1 MLRTTSRWL
10 ALALGAALSSAHPS
24 AQAADGALDP
34 TYGSGGA
41 AYLALDGIEGQIAAA
56 FAAAPQT
63 DGKLVVAG
71 MRNWIDPQ
79 RPFDPHMRAVV
90 ARFDA
95 NGAVDAPFGG
105 RKDIP
110 GLVVLP
116 DVVPGTQQQI
126 AQAVAVLVDGSIVVA
141 GRADAFGPRHGFLAK
156 LAPDGS
162 LDQSFGARGIV
173 LVPGVEFWSLAM
185 DSQQRLVVG
194 GHRTGSQPLWQGL
207 VARFLP
213 DGSLDASFAGDGIA
227 ELVDADPEQL
237 GYVYRVAVMP
247 DDRIVAAGEAGL
259 SDPALPGNYLYDFSL
274 ARLQPDG
281 TLDASFADGGRL
293 ISGIPGADTA
303 IDGID
308 AMVLERSGAI
318 GFAGHFDAG
327 KGGNNQLKSVLGRV
341 TAEGKFDA
349 AFGDPATPG
358 VRRFEAVGGA
368 LNEHASGLVRQSDGK
383 WLLTVRY
390 ELPDGDRD
398 LVSLRFD
405 ASGAEDPSYGLAGRS
420 AIDLAHGGVYDDA
433 NALVL
438 VGGRPLLAGASMQ
451 STAVGLTDLSV
462 ARLDSDLIYADRFE
476 D

>member
-1 MLRTTSRWL
+1 MLRTTTRGL
-10 ALALGAALSSAHPS
+10 ALVLGAALSS

-34 TYGSGGA
+34 TYGTAGA
-41 AYLALDGIEGQIAAA
+41 AYLALDGIEGHIAAA
-56 FAAAPQT
+56 FAAAPQA

-71 MRNWIDPQ
+71 MRNWIDSL
-79 RPFDPHMRAVV
+79 RPYDPHIRAVV
-90 ARFDA
+90 ARFDPK
-95 NGAVDAPFGG
+95 GAVDAPFGG
-105 RKDIP
+105 RRDLP

-116 DVVPGTQQQI
+116 DVVPGTQQQV
-126 AQAVAVLVDGSIVVA
+126 AQGVAVLADGSIVVA

-173 LVPGVEFWSLAM
+173 LVPGVEFWSLAV
-185 DSQQRLVVG
+185 DSRQRLVVG
-194 GHRTGSQPLWQGL
+194 GHRAGSQPLWQGL
-207 VARFLP
+207 VARFQP
-213 DGSLDASFAGDGIA
+213 DGRPDASFAGDGIA
-227 ELVDADPEQL
+227 ELVDRDPEQL
-237 GYVYRVAVMP
+237 GYVYRVAVMA

-259 SDPALPGNYLYDFSL
+259 GDPALPGNYLYDFSL
-274 ARLQPDG
+274 ARLLPDG
-281 TLDASFADGGRL
+281 TLDPSFADGGRL
-293 ISGIPGADTA
+293 ISGIVGADTP

-318 GFAGHFDAG
+318 GFAGHYDAG
-327 KGGNNQLKSVLGRV
+327 RGGNNQLKGVLGRV
-341 TAEGKFDA
+341 TAAGKFDA

-358 VRRFEAVGGA
+358 IRRFEAVGGA
-368 LNEHASGLVRQSDGK
+368 LNEHVSGLVRQSDGK

-390 ELPDGDRD
+390 ELPDSDRD

-420 AIDLAHGGVYDDA
+420 VIDLAQGGVYDDA
-433 NALVL
+433 HALVL
-438 VGGRPLLAGASMQ
+438 MGGRPLLAGASMQ
-451 STAVGLTDLSV
+451 ARAVGLTDLAV